1 MVKFK
6 LDPKNP
12 PRLSEGER
20 TRLHA
25 MSAAEIEA
33 GAAADADNPPLTAEE
48 LLLMKGAKLVKTTRA
63 LTGLPQAKFAATYQI
78 NPHRL
83 RDLERGRT
91 QPDSA
96 LSAYLKV
103 IAKDPDYVASLLKG

>member
-1 MVKFK
+1 MAKFK

-12 PRLSEGER
+12 PRLTEGER
-20 TRLHA
+20 KRLHD
-25 MSAAEIEA
+25 MTPAEIEA
-33 GAAADADNPPLTAEE
+33 SAAADADNPPLTSGE
-48 LLLMKGAKLVKTTRA
+48 LLLMKGAKLVKSTRA
-63 LTGLPQAKFAATYQI
+63 LTGLPQEKFAATYQI

-103 IAKDPDYVASLLKG
+103 IANDPDYVASLLKG